1 MDGIGNKKEKSR
13 RQRRVEKQIKRI
25 LGEILGSGANDPR
38 IGFVSVVS
46 VEATRDLKSAR
57 VYVSV
62 LGEGIDI
69 RNTLEG
75 IRSARSYFQ
84 REMGRRMSSRY
95 TPVITFFLD
104 DSIQYSNRI
113 DRILS
118 ELKDK
123 EDWPGEDGDE
133 CSPSTD

>member
-25 LGEILGSGANDPR
+25 LGEMLGSGANDPR

-62 LGEGIDI
+62 LGEDIDI

-75 IRSARSYFQ
+75 LRSARSYFQ
-84 REMGRRMSSRY
+84 REMGHRMSSRY

-104 DSIQYSNRI
+104 DSIEYSNRI

-133 CSPSTD
+133 YSPSTD